1 MIFSTKLKPK
11 ANIQAQFSSE
21 IKPLSPNPALI
32 SNLLIKKMN
41 LSIDQNPRIDQPK
54 NDRSKP
60 KN

>member
-1 MIFSTKLKPK
+1 MIFSTKPKPK
-11 ANIQAQFSSE
+11 PNIQAQFSSE

-41 LSIDQNPRIDQPK
+41 LI
-54 NDRSKP
+54 DRSKP